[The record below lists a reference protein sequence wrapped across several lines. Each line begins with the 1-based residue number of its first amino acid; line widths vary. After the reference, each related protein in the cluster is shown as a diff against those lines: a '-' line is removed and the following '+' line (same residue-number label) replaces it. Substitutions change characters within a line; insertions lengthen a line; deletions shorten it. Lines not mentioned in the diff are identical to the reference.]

1 MPGCRSAPLRH
12 AAPSLVRHHP
22 PSVPPPTTRSPPS
35 LLQAPTCTV
44 RVSVQPE
51 TTTEGHRVKL
61 AAVILNLQS
70 GTSFDYSAAAG
81 FGAAL
86 G

>member
-1 MPGCRSAPLRH
+1 M
-12 AAPSLVRHHP
+12 
-22 PSVPPPTTRSPPS
+22 
-35 LLQAPTCTV
+35 
-44 RVSVQPE
+44 QPE